1 MATQS
6 SIMFPDHFLP
16 GTTDNFVS
24 NERIAKDITST
35 QIWALLA
42 NILKWETYYKNCAEI
57 TPPSSG
63 STFLHKSDV
72 FKFSTFGF
80 PPLTCTIE
88 ESEAPES
95 NGRAGR
101 LAWSSKTPE
110 GLEIY
115 HAWLVEDLEG
125 QRVRILTQ
133 ESQIGGVFKEWE
145 AQKPNKMLLGHQDWL
160 DGLVSAA
167 KGEKVGETNLET
179 IKFEVRQLDEKK
191 SF

>member
-6 SIMFPDHFLP
+6 SISFPEHFLP

-24 NERIAKDITST
+24 NERVAKDITST

-42 NILKWETYYKNCAEI
+42 NISKWETYYKNCAEL
-57 TPPSSG
+57 TPPESG
-63 STFLHKSDV
+63 STFLHKGDV

-80 PPLTCTIE
+80 PPLTCTVE

-101 LAWSSKTPE
+101 IAWSSKTPE

-115 HAWLVEDLEG
+115 HAWLVEDLGG

-133 ESQIGGVFKEWE
+133 ESQIGPVFKEWE
-145 AQKPNKMLLGHQDWL
+145 EQKPNKMLLGHQDWL
-160 DGLVSAA
+160 DGLISAA
-167 KGEKVGETNLET
+167 LGKEVKETNLEK
-179 IKFEVRQLDEKK
+179 IDFPVRQLDEKK

>member
-6 SIMFPDHFLP
+6 SIIWPKHFLP

-24 NERIAKDITST
+24 NERIAQDITST

-42 NILKWETYYKNCAEI
+42 NISKWESYYKNCSQI
-57 TPPSSG
+57 TPPESG
-63 STFLHKSDV
+63 TFLHKGDV

-80 PPLTCTIE
+80 PPLTCTVE
-88 ESEAPES
+88 ESDAPQS

-101 LAWSSKTPE
+101 MAWFSRTPE

-115 HAWLVEDLEG
+115 HAWLVEDLDG

-133 ESQIGGVFKEWE
+133 ESQRGKVFRDMEKE
-145 AQKPNKMLLGHQDWL
+145 KPNPMLLGHQDWL
-160 DGLVSAA
+160 DGLITAA
-167 KGEKVGETNLET
+167 KGLEIGKTNLEA
-179 IKFEVRQLDEKK
+179 IDYFARNR
-191 SF
+191 

>member
-1 MATQS
+1 MTITFEMATQS
-6 SIMFPDHFLP
+6 AITWPGHFAP

-24 NERIAKDITST
+24 NERIAKNITST

-42 NILKWETYYKNCAEI
+42 NISKWESYYKNCAQIKE
-57 TPPSSG
+57 PSSG
-63 STFLHKSDV
+63 PFLHKADV

-80 PPLTCTIE
+80 PPLTCTVE

-101 LAWSSKTPE
+101 IAWSSKTPD

-133 ESQIGGVFKEWE
+133 ESQIGPIFKEWE
-145 AQKPNKMLLGHQDWL
+145 AQKPNKMCTWL
-160 DGLVSAA
+160 VKCLSSG
-167 KGEKVGETNLET
+167 TN
-179 IKFEVRQLDEKK
+179 
-191 SF
+191 

>member
-6 SIMFPDHFLP
+6 AIAWPEHFKP

-24 NERIAKDITST
+24 NERITKDVTST

-42 NILKWETYYKNCAEI
+42 NISKWESYYKNCAQI
-57 TPPSSG
+57 TAPSTG
-63 STFLHKSDV
+63 PFLHKSDV

-80 PPLTCTIE
+80 PPLTCTVE

-101 LAWSSKTPE
+101 IAWSSKTSE

-115 HAWLVEDLEG
+115 HAWLVEDLDG

-133 ESQIGGVFKEWE
+133 ESQIGPVFKEWE
-145 AQKPNKMLLGHQDWL
+145 QQKPNKMC
-160 DGLVSAA
+160 
-167 KGEKVGETNLET
+167 K
-179 IKFEVRQLDEKK
+179 
-191 SF
+191 